1 MKSFLIQDLF
11 ALLKAMKQNKGKK
24 KTKQT
29 VLVSKTIWWS
39 FNSTK
44 SIFLLILVEFLEIK
58 LGKNIHSNK
67 LINLNKS

>member
-44 SIFLLILVEFLEIK
+44 SIFLLKLVEFLEIK

-67 LINLNKS
+67 LINRNKS